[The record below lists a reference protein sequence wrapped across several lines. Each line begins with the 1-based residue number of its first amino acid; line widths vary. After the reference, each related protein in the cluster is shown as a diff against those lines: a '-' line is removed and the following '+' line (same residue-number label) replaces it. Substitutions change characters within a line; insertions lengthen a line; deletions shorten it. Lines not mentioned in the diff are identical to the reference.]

1 MAVCPNCGAQ
11 NYDGAKFC
19 TSCGGPLP
27 VAQPVQQQ
35 PVQQPVQQAQP
46 EAVQI
51 PNPQQ
56 QYWTR
61 PSSESVP
68 VTPAEQPIPI
78 APAQPVYAQPITQ
91 PVQNRANRPKSNGWC
106 NAGLALSIIGWCTMG
121 ITAPFGLLFSLIGLI
136 VSSKKRQP
144 GRGKAIAGLIL
155 SGVLIFSLAISLPMV
170 WADVQKEF
178 ERGNI
183 TNPMELID
191 TLDEATDKQTDY
203 SNKYVKKIVAS
214 RWVSIEDA
222 SCMEFKKDKSF
233 KYFVS
238 YEDLDDNYISGNYRI
253 FTGEKAIDML
263 TSSYKSYGVK
273 KSDVQQLMSD
283 NSAFK
288 EDNFVLI
295 VFENDGQWVDG
306 ENIKDK
312 EWETACYGF
321 LVTSPDP
328 SLLLIDM
335 STDIKLSFIQ
345 EDDYEKIKDQIN
357 PTTTEPTTDSTTEAT
372 VTEADPD
379 AQTMGDSITGTVT
392 LTQGKWDIW
401 NDAVLSGSN
410 FDSVQSRR
418 NRETQ
423 TIINLCVYKNTYN
436 STALKQIADSLK
448 NGMQTSG
455 YSNIDMKTTT
465 IGGFEAYEISGKATD
480 GMYVNAWLFLDNN
493 NKFHYI
499 TIEYFES
506 DKASYE
512 MVRDTY
518 KLG

>member
-1 MAVCPNCGAQ
+1 
-11 NYDGAKFC
+11 
-19 TSCGGPLP
+19 
-27 VAQPVQQQ
+27 
-35 PVQQPVQQAQP
+35 
-46 EAVQI
+46 
-51 PNPQQ
+51 
-56 QYWTR
+56 
-61 PSSESVP
+61 
-68 VTPAEQPIPI
+68 
-78 APAQPVYAQPITQ
+78 
-91 PVQNRANRPKSNGWC
+91 
-106 NAGLALSIIGWCTMG
+106 
-121 ITAPFGLLFSLIGLI
+121 
-136 VSSKKRQP
+136 
-144 GRGKAIAGLIL
+144 
-155 SGVLIFSLAISLPMV
+155 
-170 WADVQKEF
+170 
-178 ERGNI
+178 
-183 TNPMELID
+183 
-191 TLDEATDKQTDY
+191 
-203 SNKYVKKIVAS
+203 
-214 RWVSIEDA
+214 
-222 SCMEFKKDKSF
+222 
-233 KYFVS
+233 
-238 YEDLDDNYISGNYRI
+238 
-253 FTGEKAIDML
+253 ML